1 MIIVAREGMVMVEAQ
16 RVEQQQDDRQRTDA
30 AFILEDV
37 RRRADLPPDITPQ
50 DAIRGV
56 MCTFSQHVSGG
67 EARHLWSSLPKDIQ
81 MLVERCML
89 HRGEQAQRFDRDLLL
104 LRIADHLGV
113 PLEKAE
119 EITAAV
125 LAAITSRLPPK
136 EIRDVASQL
145 PDDLKDLWSPRK
157 APAAPPAS
165 HPLFTKIEQSARLP
179 QGVSGMLAFK
189 SVMCQL
195 TRRLTL
201 GEARHLLGSL
211 PHELRPAL
219 DECIHGRG
227 EHPELFGR
235 QAFLERVARDLKM
248 EGNLGDAETVARTV
262 FKFVEQEITANV
274 FRHVMAQLPRDLLYI
289 WAAP

>member
-1 MIIVAREGMVMVEAQ
+1 MVEAQ
-16 RVEQQQDDRQRTDA
+16 RVEQEEDKQRTEA
-30 AFILEDV
+30 AFILEDI
-37 RRRADLPPDITPQ
+37 RRRASLPPDITPQ

-56 MCTFSQHVSGG
+56 MCTFTQHVSGG

-81 MLVERCML
+81 TLVERCML
-89 HRGEQAQRFDRDLLL
+89 HRGELAMRFDRDLLL

-119 EITAAV
+119 EITSAV
-125 LAAITSRLPPK
+125 LAAITARLPPK

-145 PDDLKDLWSPRK
+145 PEDLRDLWSPTK
-157 APAAPPAS
+157 APSAVPIS
-165 HPLFTKIEQSARLP
+165 HPLFTQIEQSARLP
-179 QGVSGMLAFK
+179 QGVNGMLAFK

-195 TRRLTL
+195 SRRLTL
-201 GEARHLLGSL
+201 GEARHLISTL
-211 PHELRPAL
+211 PHEVRPVIE
-219 DECIHGRG
+219 ECIQGRG

-248 EGNLGDAETVARTV
+248 EGNLGEAEKVARTV
-262 FKFVEQEITANV
+262 FKFVEQHIPASV
-274 FRHVMAQLPRDLLYI
+274 FRHVMTQLPRDLLYI

>member
-1 MIIVAREGMVMVEAQ
+1 MVMVEAQ
-16 RVEQQQDDRQRTDA
+16 RVEQQEDKQRSAA

-37 RRRADLPPDITPQ
+37 RRRANLPPNITPQ

-56 MCTFSQHVSGG
+56 MCTLSQHVSGG

-113 PLEKAE
+113 PLDKAE
-119 EITAAV
+119 EITSAV

-136 EIRDVASQL
+136 EISDVASQL
-145 PDDLKDLWSPRK
+145 PYDLKDLWSPRK
-157 APAAPPAS
+157 VSAEAPLD
-165 HPLFTKIEQSARLP
+165 HPLFMKIEQSVRLP
-179 QGVSGMLAFK
+179 EGVKGTLAFK

-201 GEARHLLGSL
+201 GEARHLFAAL
-211 PHELRPAL
+211 PREIRPAVE
-219 DECIHGRG
+219 ECIHGRG

-235 QAFLERVARDLKM
+235 QAFL
-248 EGNLGDAETVARTV
+248 GGAETVARTV
-262 FKFVEQEITANV
+262 FKLVEQEITADV